1 MATSEKRTLSIT
13 AKLIDQFT
21 KPIDLMGARY
31 KNLVN
36 QIVGTT
42 KGVLSTIFNLKTA
55 VLGLAASFVSLSTVK
70 SFGEQADALLKLSTA
85 TGDNIENLSELQ
97 AAFDLAGVKADGFD
111 TLLKALLGR
120 AREAVDGNQDVADSF
135 AAVGVSIE
143 ELKTLGPSQLFEQ
156 IAEGLQKYGTAQD
169 KAVALGKVLPKQFLE
184 LLPILGGGLQK
195 FQAAISEA
203 RGAGA
208 TVTESQALVAERLND
223 SLSKVGLAIGGVSRA
238 LIEQFGPEAI
248 ALFERIAKEIT
259 KNRDGILQFAAAI
272 GSGLAKAFGLATD
285 GVIGLVEAIESI
297 PGVNLLDSS
306 INTQIE
312 ELKVKLQD
320 LERDGGFRAVATG
333 QLQTLVD
340 LRKKVAE
347 LQEIEKNGLAGALRK
362 TRQQLVD
369 EFRQTVA
376 DIKADS
382 KPVVGDAAASA
393 VGLPTPEEV
402 KRIQAAIAAE
412 MANDPNAVAKF
423 QSAFRP
429 TAKAP
434 ILDTPS
440 EGDAPLKALRAQ
452 ADEIQ
457 RLANLAPGAAQ
468 LRDRL
473 IEIQRK
479 AVVLELNEAKDKGLI
494 TVDQLNEGLARF
506 NEQLDRAGSKIGVG
520 GEEGFW
526 RGFNNGA
533 QRAISSWTDFEAAGT
548 SAGET
553 IVNTGLDGIVNS
565 LTEISMRTRG
575 SGEIWR
581 AFGRSVLTVLQ
592 QVIAKLLVVR
602 LLSSAASLF
611 GGGEVTA
618 KANGGIVE
626 GDMGTPVKAFARGGV
641 AKGPTVALF
650 GEGKSAE
657 AFVPLPDNKH
667 IPVMLMGGGG
677 RGDMNLSFTIHAV
690 DGKDVKR
697 VLIEQ
702 KETIGSLLLEHIE
715 GTTKVRQAVQ
725 KAAG

>member
-42 KGVLSTIFNLKTA
+42 KGVLSTVFNLKTA

-120 AREAVDGNQDVADSF
+120 AREAVAGNQDVADSF
-135 AAVGVSIE
+135 AEVGVSIE

-297 PGVNLLDSS
+297 PGVNLISPDVGKQIAELQNS
-306 INTQIE
+306 ITGIQTSGVDKLFASE
-312 ELKVKLQD
+312 RQRMEDLK
-320 LERDGGFRAVATG
+320 R
-333 QLQTLVD
+333 QL
-340 LRKKVAE
+340 AE
-347 LQEIEKNGLAGALRK
+347 LQEIEKNGLAGALRGLRAK
-362 TRQQLVD
+362 LSQ
-369 EFRQTVA
+369 EFSQAAA
-376 DIKADS
+376 DIGRET
-382 KPVVGDAAASA
+382 KPVVGDAAAAA

-412 MANDPNAVAKF
+412 MAKDPNAVATF

-429 TAKAP
+429 TVKPP
-434 ILDTPS
+434 ILDTQP
-440 EGDAPLKALRAQ
+440 EGEASLKALRAQ

-457 RLANLAPGAAQ
+457 RLTNLAPGAAQ

-494 TVDQLNEGLARF
+494 TVEQLNEGLARF

-533 QRAISSWTDFEAAGT
+533 QRAISSWTDFEAAGA

-565 LTEISMRTRG
+565 LTEISMRTRS

-592 QVIAKLLVVR
+592 QVIAKLLIVR
-602 LLSSAASLF
+602 ILSSVFGEGGNTVAA
-611 GGGEVTA
+611 E
-618 KANGGIVE
+618 KGGIVQ
-626 GDMGTPVKAFARGGV
+626 GDMGAPVKAFAHGGV
-641 AKGPTVALF
+641 AHGPTLALF
-650 GEGKSAE
+650 GEGKNSE
-657 AFVPLPDNKH
+657 AFVPLPDNRH

-677 RGDMNLSFTIHAV
+677 RGDVHLSFTIHAV
-690 DGKDVKR
+690 DSKDVKR
-697 VLIEQ
+697 VLLEQ
-702 KETIGSLLLEHIE
+702 KETIGAVLLEHIE
-715 GTTKVRQAVQ
+715 GTQKVRQAVQ